1 MKIVYNIFLAAFT
14 LAVTSCNTQRL
25 LVKVNDAKKL
35 ETNRDNF
42 IGKPLKNLLSE
53 IKPTIRFVYG
63 EPENTS
69 ARTFGE
75 TYLVFNFDDKEEGNK
90 RLNANETPT
99 MIVVQFEL
107 EPKNV
112 RKPIPKEGL
121 TKWKKK
127 ETKEYGDMIVL
138 SIRVTG
144 EN

>member
-1 MKIVYNIFLAAFT
+1 MKIFYNIFLAAFT

-25 LVKVNDAKKL
+25 VVKVNDAKKL
-35 ETNRDNF
+35 EINKDNF

-75 TYLVFNFDDKEEGNK
+75 TYLVFYFVTKEVAKK
-90 RLNANETPT
+90 RFGAKETPT
-99 MIVVQFEL
+99 RITVQFQL
-107 EPKNV
+107 EPENV
-112 RKPIPKEGL
+112 RKPILKEGL
-121 TKWKKK
+121 TKWTKN
-127 ETKEYGDMIVL
+127 ETKAYGDMIVL